1 MITQIKNKIQKRKEF
16 IGLDRINLNTL
27 TYKPKKNRFKV
38 GLVVGVVGF
47 CLITPFTNVLIPLMF
62 KGISKLNPLWMY
74 R

>member
-27 TYKPKKNRFKV
+27 TYKPKKNKFKV
-38 GLVVGVVGF
+38 GMVAGFILF